1 MSAELKERQVRPRR
15 TILLIAATSF
25 ALAFTT
31 LGVAPAT
38 ASDVDP
44 ATESWQAAAE
54 AASATPAE
62 LKAAVADGELRMI
75 VVREEQGQPDV
86 AVLNMTSSKQLDQTL
101 NALNN
106 DPSVVSIEVDQ
117 KVNLLKSVMTSAPVA
132 TAATAYNQWNYTAL
146 QLHPIHVHRIG
157 SGTLVAVIDSGVN
170 RTGTDLNGTGQV
182 AQVLD
187 GCDWVTSPTNV
198 CRGTG
203 VVDENGHG
211 THVAGIIAAKN
222 DGFGITGVA
231 PGSQI
236 LPLRVLD
243 ASGSGYLSDI
253 AAAID
258 YAVSNNADVI
268 NLSLG
273 GTANFYL
280 IEDAVNRAVNAGVV
294 VVAAAGNSG
303 PSNTLPSY
311 PAAYGSVIAVAAT
324 DSSGT
329 VASYSNQGAYL
340 DIAAPGSAIISTYPN
355 GYASLS
361 GTSMASPHVAGIAA
375 MMLEAGISAA
385 DIKSRLQSTAD
396 NSIPRNNTNRYGA
409 GIVNPY
415 AALGCSESSC
425 NAPTPAPTPTAT
437 LVSTGIIN
445 PGLVIA
451 PSPTAEPAP
460 TTPVVAPTVAPEI
473 APVVAVPTIT
483 ESLKVKA
490 SKKRNLT
497 ITVSAPAGSKTWVQ
511 RKVGKKWKT
520 SLKITTTPSVQVKLS
535 RSGTYRVQIIS
546 PSEKVTSKT
555 FRVK

>member
-1 MSAELKERQVRPRR
+1 MNAELQDRQVRPRR
-15 TILLIAATSF
+15 SVFLAIFTSIAFVGASF
-25 ALAFTT
+25 T
-31 LGVAPAT
+31 APAK
-38 ASDVDP
+38 ALDSVP
-44 ATESWQAAAE
+44 ADESWQVAAE

-62 LKAAVADGELRMI
+62 LKAEVADGQLRMI

-86 AVLNMTSSKQLDQTL
+86 AVINMTNEKQLDQTL
-101 NALNN
+101 KALNN
-106 DPSVVSIEVDQ
+106 DPSVISVEVDQ
-117 KVNLLKSVMTSAPVA
+117 KVNLLESVMSAAPVA
-132 TAATAYNQWNYTAL
+132 TAAAAYNQWNYTAL
-146 QLHPIHVHRIG
+146 QLHPIHVHHIG

-170 RTGTDLNGTGQV
+170 RTGTDLNGTPQV
-182 AQVLD
+182 PQVLD

-222 DGFGITGVA
+222 DGVGITGVA

-243 ASGSGYLSDI
+243 ANGSGYLSDI

-258 YAVSNNADVI
+258 YAVANNADVI

-273 GTANFYL
+273 GTTNYYL
-280 IEDAVNRAVNAGVV
+280 IEDAINRAVTAGVV

-303 PSNTLPSY
+303 PNNTLPSY
-311 PAAYGSVIAVAAT
+311 PAAYANVIAVAAT
-324 DSSGT
+324 DSSGV
-329 VASYSNQGAYL
+329 VATYSNQGSYL
-340 DIAAPGSAIISTYPN
+340 DIAAPGSAIISTYPT

-375 MMLEAGISAA
+375 LMLGAGTPAGE
-385 DIKSRLQSTAD
+385 IKTRIQSTAD
-396 NSIPRNNTNRYGA
+396 NSIPRDNTNRYGA
-409 GIVNPY
+409 GIVNPF
-415 AALGCSESSC
+415 AALGCDANAC
-425 NAPTPAPTPTAT
+425 TAPTPEPTPTAT
-437 LVSTGIIN
+437 IASTGVIN
-445 PGLVIA
+445 PGIVIA
-451 PSPTAEPAP
+451 PTSEPEP
-460 TTPVVAPTVAPEI
+460 SAPTVTPEI
-473 APVVAVPTIT
+473 SPVVAVPTIR

-497 ITVSAPAGSKTWVQ
+497 VTVSAPTGSKTWVQ
-511 RKVGKKWKT
+511 RKVGKKWRT
-520 SLKITTTPSVQVKLS
+520 VLKVTTTPSVQVKLS

-546 PSEKVTSKT
+546 PAEKVTSKS

>member
-1 MSAELKERQVRPRR
+1 VIS
-15 TILLIAATSF
+15 
-25 ALAFTT
+25 
-31 LGVAPAT
+31 
-38 ASDVDP
+38 VD
-44 ATESWQAAAE
+44 
-54 AASATPAE
+54 
-62 LKAAVADGELRMI
+62 
-75 VVREEQGQPDV
+75 
-86 AVLNMTSSKQLDQTL
+86 
-101 NALNN
+101 
-106 DPSVVSIEVDQ
+106 VDQ
-117 KVNLLKSVMTSAPVA
+117 KVNLVESVMASAPVA
-132 TAATAYNQWNYTAL
+132 TAATTYNQWNYTAL
-146 QLHPIHVHRIG
+146 QLHPIHVHHIG

-222 DGFGITGVA
+222 DGVGITGVA

-258 YAVSNNADVI
+258 YAVINNADVI

-273 GTANFYL
+273 GTANYYL
-280 IEDAVNRAVNAGVV
+280 IEEAVNRAVAAEVV

-303 PSNTLPSY
+303 PNNTLPSY
-311 PAAYGSVIAVAAT
+311 PAAYGNVIAVAAT
-324 DSSGT
+324 DSSGV
-329 VASYSNQGAYL
+329 VANYSNQGSYL

-361 GTSMASPHVAGIAA
+361 GTSMASPHIAGIAA
-375 MMLEAGISAA
+375 LMLESGVLAA

-396 NSIPRNNTNRYGA
+396 NSSPRNNTNRYGA

-415 AALGCSESSC
+415 AALGCSDSSC
-425 NAPTPAPTPTAT
+425 NAPTPAPTPTET
-437 LVSTGIIN
+437 LASTALIN
-445 PGLVIA
+445 PGLVIT
-451 PSPTAEPAP
+451 PSPTTEPTSQPTSEPAP
-460 TTPVVAPTVAPEI
+460 IVET
-473 APVVAVPTIT
+473 APVVVVPTIK
-483 ESLKVKA
+483 ESLNVKVA
-490 SKKRNLT
+490 KKRKLT
-497 ITVSAPAGSKTWVQ
+497 VIVTAPAGSKTWVQ

-520 SLKITTTPSVQVKLS
+520 VFKITTTPSVEVKLS
-535 RSGTYRVQIIS
+535 RSGTYRIQIVA
-546 PSEKVTSKT
+546 PSEKVTSKSY
-555 FRVK
+555 RVK